1 MSDQEKDDSYTLTD
15 EETNNEFTSVE
26 NSPPSK
32 SHYSKETLKFEQ
44 KENTMEITQEQQ
56 IFPRNDP
63 LTTLSIQSTTNI
75 LNEPEKKI
83 NNQTKKKNQ
92 SHQQEKSFTNKN
104 NNPKINEIK
113 DVFNQQNTKEQSDYS
128 SSVELLQLPVAF
140 PKKDD
145 KIRIG
150 LKSEKEKKI
159 LQKDLSSTT
168 TFPKQRNQKETIG
181 LLQPPL
187 PIQTTSSIQKSNSS
201 QKRTFQHIV
210 RDIIKERESC
220 HTPSPVKYESIRDRT
235 KDIPREQQKISLNQN
250 LKPYKKEEIPNVYP
264 QQSLQPSG
272 PKRIS
277 TFNNSFPSIV
287 QQPEMFYRQE
297 PLQIKR
303 TIQQPQ
309 IGQQPILFNQN
320 VFEVFEKYF
329 MMFGAFVECWPDDAF
344 IQYPKQFVKKVV
356 KDYIMNPELFQTCPL
371 HIRNQIYSYT
381 ALKYVLN
388 QVRKGSY
395 ELPFELELMYK
406 DGWERSCDVC
416 LLKEMERCGLCYFE
430 GYVQNDCI
438 NYVLTQVMKLSQEQK
453 IAFIQQRCS
462 FLLRCII
469 LKR

>member
-26 NSPPSK
+26 NSTPSK
-32 SHYSKETLKFEQ
+32 SHCSEETLKIDK
-44 KENTMEITQEQQ
+44 KEKTMELIQEKQS
-56 IFPRNDP
+56 FTGNDH
-63 LTTLSIQSTTNI
+63 LTTPPIQPTTNTF
-75 LNEPEKKI
+75 NEPEKKI
-83 NNQTKKKNQ
+83 NDQTKKKNQ
-92 SHQQEKSFTNKN
+92 SHHQEKSFTNKN
-104 NNPKINEIK
+104 DNHKTNGIK
-113 DVFNQQNTKEQSDYS
+113 DIFNQKNTKEQSDYS
-128 SSVELLQLPVAF
+128 SSIELLQPPVAF

-145 KIRIG
+145 KIKIG
-150 LKSEKEKKI
+150 RSKSEKERKS

-187 PIQTTSSIQKSNSS
+187 PIQTTGPTQKSNSS

-220 HTPSPVKYESIRDRT
+220 RTSSSIECETTRDVPR
-235 KDIPREQQKISLNQN
+235 DISREQQRMPLNQN
-250 LKPYKKEEIPNVYP
+250 LNHYKREEILNVYP
-264 QQSLQPSG
+264 QQPLQPSA
-272 PKRIS
+272 PKRMS
-277 TFNNSFPSIV
+277 TFNTSFPSVV

-297 PLQIKR
+297 PLQINR

-309 IGQQPILFNQN
+309 IGQPISFNQN
-320 VFEVFEKYF
+320 IFEVYEKYF

-344 IQYPKQFVKKVV
+344 TQYSKQVVKKIV
-356 KDYIMNPELFQTCPL
+356 KDYIMKPELFQTCPL

-453 IAFIQQRCS
+453 ISFIQQRCS